1 MQGVIPAA
9 RSRAVLVG
17 AAAVVVVA
25 GLAVARS
32 GTGRWADPAGDALYG
47 ALVYVLV
54 LLVAPRVSPWVA
66 AGAATAWCTLVE
78 LAQLPGVPA
87 ELVGHVPVLRYA
99 LGTTF
104 NAVDLVVYAAAATL
118 AALVDRTVPRG
129 RRDSPQPGL
138 AARRAD

>member
-1 MQGVIPAA
+1 MPVA

-17 AAAVVVVA
+17 TAAVVVLA

-32 GTGRWADPAGDALYG
+32 GTSPWADPAGDALYA

-54 LLVAPRVSPWVA
+54 LLVVPRVSSWVA
-66 AGAATAWCTLVE
+66 AGVATAFCAVVE
-78 LAQLPGVPA
+78 LAQLTGVPA
-87 ELVGHVPVLRYA
+87 QLVGHVPVLRYA

-118 AALVDRTVPRG
+118 AALVDRRFS
-129 RRDSPQPGL
+129 RRRQDAPKPGL